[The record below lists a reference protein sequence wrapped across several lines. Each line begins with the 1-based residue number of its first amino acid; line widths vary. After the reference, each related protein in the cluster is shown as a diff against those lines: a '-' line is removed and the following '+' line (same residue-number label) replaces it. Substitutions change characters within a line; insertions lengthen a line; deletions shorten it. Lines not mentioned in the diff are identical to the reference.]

1 VVTIAKLYHLLRSHK
16 AASTKLKKNI
26 FAEEFGPDK
35 MPNSFFYENRHD
47 HEEDWIEEE
56 QQPQQ
61 VLGLVLGLVSVFIF
75 LKT

>member
-1 VVTIAKLYHLLRSHK
+1 M
-16 AASTKLKKNI
+16 
-26 FAEEFGPDK
+26 PDK

-75 LKT
+75 LKK